1 MEEENN
7 ESMLD
12 NNVDDNGEG
21 DSIKDESSEDEGDD
35 LVISRSEY
43 ESMQDRLKKAE
54 AMAGYAK
61 RKADTKA
68 EPTAPSD
75 DAILSRLEA
84 RGYLEKEEQEIIMG
98 LSKKTGIHPIE
109 LLQDSDTAELV
120 KAKIEGMRKK
130 KETNSAMPN
139 VSGRPTSDRRTELD
153 KWVEKYNKTGELPDP
168 YKEPELFDKL
178 EEKLGLTRRRPNRN

>member
-1 MEEENN
+1 MEEDLNENV
-7 ESMLD
+7 LD
-12 NNVDDNGEG
+12 NNVQDDGEG
-21 DSIKDESSEDEGDD
+21 DSNEDDSTSDSDEMVMSKAD
-35 LVISRSEY
+35 Y
-43 ESMQDRLKKAE
+43 ETLQERLKKAE

-61 RKADTKA
+61 RKADTKP
-68 EPTAPSD
+68 EPSTPSD

-84 RGYLEKEEQEIIMG
+84 RGYLEKEEQDVIMG

-109 LLQDSDTAELV
+109 LLQDIDTAELV

-139 VSGRPTSDRRTELD
+139 VSGRPTSDRRNELD
-153 KWVEKYNKTGELPDP
+153 RWVDKYNKTGEMPDP